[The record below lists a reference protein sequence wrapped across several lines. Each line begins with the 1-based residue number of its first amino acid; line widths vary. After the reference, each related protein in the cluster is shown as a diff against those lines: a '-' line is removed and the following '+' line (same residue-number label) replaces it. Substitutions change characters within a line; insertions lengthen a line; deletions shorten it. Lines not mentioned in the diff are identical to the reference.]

1 MIEIIYIISYIIK
14 KGVTL
19 LKVNTKLIIYIYILN
34 LNNDIFSI
42 DI

>member
-1 MIEIIYIISYIIK
+1 MIDIK

>member
-1 MIEIIYIISYIIK
+1 MIEIIYIISNIIK
-14 KGVTL
+14 KGVRL

>member
-1 MIEIIYIISYIIK
+1 MIEIVYIISNIIK